1 MRSRKLLKRKN
12 EAEMYYPEL
21 TQTKSSFESISS
33 KAGWL
38 RGIDK
43 EGMGVQWLRPWPRI
57 KSGVKELFAGC
68 TEQPHPAQL
77 CPRETVRHRCVP
89 AHGPLGCTT
98 VNSTRCP
105 WRCEENQL
113 PGTPG
118 PALWPKRTE
127 LSFRFREG

>member
-1 MRSRKLLKRKN
+1 
-12 EAEMYYPEL
+12 MYYPEL

-77 CPRETVRHRCVP
+77 CPRETVRHRC
-89 AHGPLGCTT
+89 
-98 VNSTRCP
+98 
-105 WRCEENQL
+105 
-113 PGTPG
+113 PG
-118 PALWPKRTE
+118 PEAG
-127 LSFRFREG
+127 EGMYQLTAPWAAPL